1 MITGA
6 AGRTTR
12 PAALFALDAPPASA
26 RRPLIMRR
34 PWLLALILFPTPA
47 LAQLPEPVRA
57 MIEAAAATGDPDK
70 VTAVV
75 EVARTTNPADVAEI
89 NALFAAF
96 QERQEELA
104 EAEER
109 REERALETAGIFE
122 NIEGEGEIGG
132 SRVTGNSD
140 TLGINGRLRLT
151 KRGADWEHEVRALV
165 DFLRE
170 DGDQA
175 QERYLL
181 SYIGRRDLGE
191 RDYFF
196 GQGRFERARFQGYAE
211 RYALSAGLGHR
222 YFDRDDLT
230 LRVQVGPAYRR
241 TKFID
246 GRTLNRLAA
255 LGEVD
260 LDWTFAEGIRFTQ
273 DVLVTLASP
282 NSTLQSETG
291 LQARI
296 AEDVQVRLG
305 YSVEH
310 NTDQPDGSVPT
321 DTITRFSLVF
331 GF

>member
-1 MITGA
+1 
-6 AGRTTR
+6 
-12 PAALFALDAPPASA
+12 
-26 RRPLIMRR
+26 
-34 PWLLALILFPTPA
+34 
-47 LAQLPEPVRA
+47 
-57 MIEAAAATGDPDK
+57 MIEAAAATGDPAK

-89 NALFAAF
+89 DALYSAF
-96 QERQEELA
+96 RQRQEALAQA
-104 EAEER
+104 EAR
-109 REERALETAGIFE
+109 RQERALETAGVFE

-140 TLGINGRLRLT
+140 TLGVNGRLRLF
-151 KRGADWEHEVRALV
+151 KRGADWEHEINARV
-165 DFLRE
+165 DYLRE
-170 DGDQA
+170 DGTQA

-181 SYIGRRDLGE
+181 GYIGRRDLGE
-191 RDYFF
+191 RNYVF

-222 YFDRDDLT
+222 YLDRDDLT

-241 TKFID
+241 TRFTD
-246 GRTLNRLAA
+246 GRTLTRLAGLA
-255 LGEVD
+255 EVD
-260 LDWTFAEGIRFTQ
+260 FDWTLTDGVRFTQ
-273 DVLVTLASP
+273 DVLVTVARP
-282 NSTLQSETG
+282 NTTLQSETA

-296 AEDVQVRLG
+296 VEDVRVRLS